1 MKHNLDYW
9 KAWAEKNEAALGD
22 QAARMDDREAL
33 YRGETREIRPLTAR
47 DTERNGARKET
58 AHLRNIVA
66 ENIES
71 EVSSTIPQ
79 PKVTARRK
87 ADEQRAKILED
98 MLRNELDRLPM
109 EVLNDG
115 AERIVPIQGGI
126 YWLVEWDNDKVSA
139 GGHGDVTVSWIHPK
153 QVIPQDGVFGSVE
166 DMDAIVIKLPQTR
179 SYIRRAYGTKLDEAE
194 SEEDPEARTL
204 DHDASP
210 ADDLVT
216 QYVCYYR
223 NDSGGVGKISWVND
237 TVLEDMEDYEA
248 RRVKRCKVC
257 GETLKP
263 GDETCPECGADQTEE
278 GVMDAEQIWDPIT
291 TANGMQIPG
300 AQLGKDEM
308 GLPEMQPTELP
319 YYKPDV
325 FPVFLQRNVSVFGR
339 LLGDSDVDKI
349 ADQQNT
355 VSRME
360 TKIIDRFVKAGTRIT
375 LPEKADIRIDPE
387 DQDKIYLSSPADA
400 QMIGV
405 HQFSGDLSQEMA
417 YLAQV
422 YEEARQIL
430 GITDSFQ
437 GRRDS
442 TAQSGVAKEF
452 AAQQSAGRLESKR
465 VLKEAAYAELF
476 KRIVQLKVA
485 YADEARPVVATDDRG
500 QAQYEEFNRYDFYEQ
515 DPQTGEWRCILD
527 DDRFLFSCDVSAPLA
542 NNRQQ
547 MWADTTQML
556 QMGAFGDPKGLD
568 TLLLYW
574 TKMELLHY
582 PGASDT
588 KEYLQKLRE
597 EQMQQQMQMQQ
608 MQIQAEQAAAA
619 EQRAREDQAAQQ
631 QAMQDADR
639 QARDDAWRTVQAMA
653 ARQGPVPVPRR
664 M

>member
-1 MKHNLDYW
+1 MKHNLQYW
-9 KAWAEKNEAALGD
+9 KDWAERNEAALGD

-58 AHLRNIVA
+58 AHLRNIIA

-71 EVSSTIPQ
+71 EISSTIPQ

-87 ADEQRAKILED
+87 SDEQRAKILED

-109 EVLNDG
+109 EVLNDL
-115 AERIVPIQGGI
+115 AERVVPIQGGV
-126 YWLVEWDNDKVSA
+126 YWLVEWDDSKVTPSA
-139 GGHGDVTVSWIHPK
+139 HGDVSVTMLHPK
-153 QVIPQDGVFGSVE
+153 QVIPQDGVYGSVE

-179 SYIRRAYGTKLDEAE
+179 SYIRRAYGKKLDEIE

-216 QYVCYYR
+216 QYVAYYR
-223 NDSGGVGKISWVND
+223 NDDGGVGKLSWVND
-237 TVLEDMEDYEA
+237 TVLEDLDDYEA
-248 RRVKRCKVC
+248 RQ
-257 GETLKP
+257 
-263 GDETCPECGADQTEE
+263 GDE
-278 GVMDAEQIWDPIT
+278 GVMETESIWQGIT
-291 TANGMQIPG
+291 TASGTQIPG
-300 AQLGKDEM
+300 AQLGQDEM
-308 GLPEMQPTELP
+308 GLPAMRPTELP
-319 YYKPDV
+319 YYKPDC
-325 FPVFLQRNVSVFGR
+325 FPIFLQRNVSVFGR

-360 TKIIDRFVKAGTRIT
+360 TKIIDRFIKAGTRIT
-375 LPEKADIRIDPE
+375 LPDQADIRIDPE
-387 DQDKIYLSSPADA
+387 DSDKMYLSSPADM

-437 GRRDS
+437 GRRDN

-465 VLKEAAYAELF
+465 ILKEAAYAELF

-500 QAQYEEFNRYDFYEQ
+500 QAQYEEFNRYDFYEP
-515 DPQTGEWRCILD
+515 DPQTGEWHCILD

-556 QMGAFGDPKGLD
+556 QLGAFGNPQDMN

-597 EQMQQQMQMQQ
+597 EQMQQQMMMQQ
-608 MQIQAEQAAAA
+608 MQIQAQQQAAA
-619 EQRAREDQAAQQ
+619 EQRAREDQQAAQQ
-631 QAMQDADR
+631 AKMDADR
-639 QARDDAWRTVQAMA
+639 RANENAWRTVQAMA
-653 ARQGPVPVPRR
+653 ARQQAGPVPMPRR
-664 M
+664 